1 MFAVIASSVASLSS
15 KPPFTVRRAGGA
27 ILAYIAAYTASASST
42 APLTSSARRSGI
54 VPALDSAAEGA
65 GIEEELD
72 RTKTAYSLTEKEQ
85 LLLLY
90 IEYVGNK
97 YGVDLN

>member
-1 MFAVIASSVASLSS
+1 MFAVIASSIALLSS
-15 KPPFTVRRAGGA
+15 KPLFTVRRAGGA
-27 ILAYIAAYTASASST
+27 ILAYIAAYTALASST

-54 VPALDSAAEGA
+54 VLALDSAVEGA

-85 LLLLY
+85 LLLFY
-90 IEYVGNK
+90 IEYIGNK
-97 YGVDLN
+97 YGINLN